1 MNQESVCCGWLE
13 DSKND
18 GMLLSPTEALILM
31 ARVHM
36 AAFVLILLAMSVPLQ
51 HSFGSTRTLDFSL
64 FPDGSTHVTYSLES
78 DPFLPDTEVSLY
90 GDSFENLLVEDEN
103 GFLLTTQSENNIL
116 QVETLGSSNI
126 LINYDTYSLI
136 SKDGKIWSFEV
147 DSPVEFNVIMPE
159 NSVIV
164 GMSTFPIDMGVESD
178 RTKILLP
185 SGMAEITYFLAVAES
200 SQVLPPVEETTV
212 PRDGDDT
219 MIYAAVGGAIAA
231 IAVGGAIA
239 MKMRGKSKPVT
250 TSAPQSTTTS
260 VKDEAVFDIEKA
272 IDKPDLREDDKEI
285 IKFIHENG
293 GSALESDL
301 RKKFLLPRTTM
312 WRAVK
317 RLERHGLIEITK
329 KDQQNL
335 IKLTNVEADNNE

>member
-1 MNQESVCCGWLE
+1 MNQESVYCGWLE

-18 GMLLSPTEALILM
+18 GMLLSPTDALILM
-31 ARVHM
+31 ARVHV

-51 HSFGSTRTLDFSL
+51 HSFGSTRTLDFFL
-64 FPDGSTHVTYSLES
+64 FPDGSTHVTYSLDS
-78 DPFLPDTEVSLY
+78 DPLLPDAEVSLY
-90 GDSFENLLVEDEN
+90 GDSLENLVAEDEN
-103 GFLLTTQSENNIL
+103 GFLLSTQSEKNIL
-116 QVETLGSSNI
+116 QVETLGSSSI

-136 SKDGKIWSFEV
+136 SKDGKIWSFEI
-147 DSPVEFNVIMPE
+147 DSPVEFNVVMPE

-164 GMSTFPIDMGVESD
+164 GMSTFPIDMNVDSD

-185 SGMAEITYFLAVAES
+185 SGPAEITYFLAVAES
-200 SQVLPPVEETTV
+200 SQVLPPEETPVTADNDNSMMYV
-212 PRDGDDT
+212 AGG
-219 MIYAAVGGAIAA
+219 AAVAIAA
-231 IAVGGAIA
+231 IAAIA
-239 MKMRGKSKPVT
+239 IKMKNKPKQIA
-250 TSAPQSTTTS
+250 SAPQTT
-260 VKDEAVFDIEKA
+260 VVAERNEPFNIEKVLEM
-272 IDKPDLREDDKEI
+272 PDLREDDKDI

-317 RLERHGLIEITK
+317 RLERHELIEITK

-335 IKLTNVEADNNE
+335 IKLTNVETDKNE

>member
-1 MNQESVCCGWLE
+1 MTQESVCCGWLE

-18 GMLLSPTEALILM
+18 GMLLSPTDALILM
-31 ARVHM
+31 AHVPIV
-36 AAFVLILLAMSVPLQ
+36 AFVLILLAMSVPLQ
-51 HSFGSTRTLDFSL
+51 HSFGSNRTLDFSL

-78 DPFLPDTEVSLY
+78 DPFLPDTEVSLF
-90 GDSFENLLVEDEN
+90 GDSIENLVVEDEN
-103 GFLLTTQSENNIL
+103 GFLLSAQSENNLL

-147 DSPVEFNVIMPE
+147 DSPVEINVKMPE

-164 GMSTFPIDMGVESD
+164 GMSTFPIDMNVDSD
-178 RTKILLP
+178 RTIILLP
-185 SGMAEITYFLAVAES
+185 SGPAEITYFLSVAES
-200 SQVLPPVEETTV
+200 SQILPSEETNQ
-212 PRDGDDT
+212 RDDNSILYIAGG
-219 MIYAAVGGAIAA
+219 AAAAAAIAA
-231 IAVGGAIA
+231 IAI
-239 MKMRGKSKPVT
+239 KMRARPRQTVSSTQTVTMEKPE
-250 TSAPQSTTTS
+250 P
-260 VKDEAVFDIEKA
+260 FNIEKVLEM
-272 IDKPDLREDDKEI
+272 PDLREDDKDI

-293 GSALESDL
+293 GSVLESDL

-317 RLERHGLIEITK
+317 RLERHSLIEITK

-335 IKLTNVEADNNE
+335 IKLTNVEVKSDE

>member
-1 MNQESVCCGWLE
+1 MNQESVYCGWLE

-18 GMLLSPTEALILM
+18 GMLLSPTDALILM
-31 ARVHM
+31 ARVHV

-51 HSFGSTRTLDFSL
+51 HSFGSTRTLDFFL
-64 FPDGSTHVTYSLES
+64 FPDGSTHVTYSLDS
-78 DPFLPDTEVSLY
+78 DPLLPDTEVSLY
-90 GDSFENLLVEDEN
+90 GDSLENLVAEDEN
-103 GFLLTTQSENNIL
+103 GFLLSTQSEKNIL
-116 QVETLGSSNI
+116 QVETLGSSSI

-136 SKDGKIWSFEV
+136 SKDGKIWSFEI
-147 DSPVEFNVIMPE
+147 DSPVEFNVVMPE

-164 GMSTFPIDMGVESD
+164 GMSTFPIDMNVDSE

-185 SGMAEITYFLAVAES
+185 SGVAEITYFLAVAES
-200 SQVLPPVEETTV
+200 SQVLPTEET
-212 PRDGDDT
+212 PASEGDNS
-219 MIYAAVGGAIAA
+219 MMYVAGGAAVAIAA
-231 IAVGGAIA
+231 IAAIA
-239 MKMRGKSKPVT
+239 LKMKNKPKQIVSSSQT
-250 TSAPQSTTTS
+250 TVLEKNEP
-260 VKDEAVFDIEKA
+260 FNIEKVLEM
-272 IDKPDLREDDKEI
+272 PDLREDDKEI

-317 RLERHGLIEITK
+317 RLERYELIEITK

-335 IKLTNVEADNNE
+335 IKLTNMEDDKNE

>member
-1 MNQESVCCGWLE
+1 MNQESVYCGWLE

-18 GMLLSPTEALILM
+18 GMLLSPTDALILM
-31 ARVHM
+31 ARVHV

-51 HSFGSTRTLDFSL
+51 HSFGSTRTLDFFL
-64 FPDGSTHVTYSLES
+64 FPDGSTHVTYSLDS
-78 DPFLPDTEVSLY
+78 DPLLPDTEVSLY
-90 GDSFENLLVEDEN
+90 GDSLENLVAEDEN
-103 GFLLTTQSENNIL
+103 GFLLSTQSEKNIL

-136 SKDGKIWSFEV
+136 SKDGKIWSFEI
-147 DSPVEFNVIMPE
+147 DSPVEFNVVMPE

-164 GMSTFPIDMGVESD
+164 GMSTFPIDMNVDSD

-185 SGMAEITYFLAVAES
+185 SGPAEITYFLAVAES
-200 SQVLPPVEETTV
+200 SQVLPPEETPQTEDNDNSMMYV
-212 PRDGDDT
+212 AGGV
-219 MIYAAVGGAIAA
+219 AVAIAA
-231 IAVGGAIA
+231 IAAIA
-239 MKMRGKSKPVT
+239 IKMKNKPKQIV
-250 TSAPQSTTTS
+250 SAPQTT
-260 VKDEAVFDIEKA
+260 VVAEKNEPFNIEKVLEM
-272 IDKPDLREDDKEI
+272 PDLREDDKDI

-317 RLERHGLIEITK
+317 RLERHELIEITK

-335 IKLTNVEADNNE
+335 IKLTNVETDKNE

>member
-18 GMLLSPTEALILM
+18 GILLTPAEALSLM
-31 ARVHM
+31 ARVPL
-36 AAFVLILLAMSVPLQ
+36 AVFVLILLAMSVPLQ
-51 HSFGSTRTLDFSL
+51 HSFGSNRTLDLFL

-78 DPFLPDTEVSLY
+78 DPFLPDAEVSLY
-90 GDSFENLLVEDEN
+90 GALFENLVVEDEN
-103 GFLLTTQSENNIL
+103 GFPLSTQSENNIL
-116 QVETLGSSNI
+116 EVETLGSSNI

-136 SKDGKIWSFEV
+136 SKDGKIWSFEI
-147 DSPVEFNVIMPE
+147 DSPVEFNVIMPQ

-164 GMSTFPIDMGVESD
+164 GMSTFPIDMDVAFD

-200 SQVLPPVEETTV
+200 SQVLPSEETSVTE
-212 PRDGDDT
+212 GDNS
-219 MIYAAVGGAIAA
+219 MMYVAGGVAA
-231 IAVGGAIA
+231 ITIIAIIA
-239 MKMRGKSKPVT
+239 IKMKNKPKQIVT
-250 TSAPQSTTTS
+250 SSQTAILEKNEP
-260 VKDEAVFDIEKA
+260 FNIEKVLEMS
-272 IDKPDLREDDKEI
+272 DLREDDKEI

-317 RLERHGLIEITK
+317 RLERRELIEITK
-329 KDQQNL
+329 KDLQNL
-335 IKLTNVEADNNE
+335 IKLTNVETEKNE

>member
-1 MNQESVCCGWLE
+1 MNQESVYCGWLE

-18 GMLLSPTEALILM
+18 GMLLSPTDALILM
-31 ARVHM
+31 ARVHV

-51 HSFGSTRTLDFSL
+51 HSFGSTRTLDFFL
-64 FPDGSTHVTYSLES
+64 FPDGSTHVTYSLDS
-78 DPFLPDTEVSLY
+78 DPLLPDTEVALN
-90 GDSFENLLVEDEN
+90 GDSLENLVAEDEN
-103 GFLLTTQSENNIL
+103 GFLLSTQSEKNIL

-136 SKDGKIWSFEV
+136 SKDGKIWSFEI
-147 DSPVEFNVIMPE
+147 DSPVEFNVVMPE

-164 GMSTFPIDMGVESD
+164 GMSTFPIDMNVDSD
-178 RTKILLP
+178 RTKFLLP
-185 SGMAEITYFLAVAES
+185 SGPAEITYFLAVAES
-200 SQVLPPVEETTV
+200 SQVLPPEETPVTADNDNSMV
-212 PRDGDDT
+212 YVAGG
-219 MIYAAVGGAIAA
+219 AAVAIAA
-231 IAVGGAIA
+231 IAAIA
-239 MKMRGKSKPVT
+239 IKMKNKPKQIVSVPQT
-250 TSAPQSTTTS
+250 TVVAERNEP
-260 VKDEAVFDIEKA
+260 FNIEKVLEM
-272 IDKPDLREDDKEI
+272 PDLREDDKDI

-317 RLERHGLIEITK
+317 RLERHELIEITK

-335 IKLTNVEADNNE
+335 IKLTNVENDKNE

>member
-1 MNQESVCCGWLE
+1 MNQESACCGWLE

-31 ARVHM
+31 ARVPL
-36 AAFVLILLAMSVPLQ
+36 AVFVLILLAMSVPLQ
-51 HSFGSTRTLDFSL
+51 HSFGSTRTLDFFL

-90 GDSFENLLVEDEN
+90 GDSVENLVAEDEN
-103 GFLLTTQSENNIL
+103 GFPLTTQSEKNIL

-136 SKDGKIWSFEV
+136 SKDGKIWSFEIN
-147 DSPVEFNVIMPE
+147 SPVEFNVVMPE

-164 GMSTFPIDMGVESD
+164 GMSTFPIDMNVDSD

-200 SQVLPPVEETTV
+200 SQVLPTEEIPVPE
-212 PRDGDDT
+212 GDNS
-219 MIYAAVGGAIAA
+219 MMYVAGGAAVAIAA
-231 IAVGGAIA
+231 IAAIA
-239 MKMRGKSKPVT
+239 LKMKNKPKQIVSTSQT
-250 TSAPQSTTTS
+250 T
-260 VKDEAVFDIEKA
+260 VLEKNEPFN
-272 IDKPDLREDDKEI
+272 IQRVLEMPDLREDDKEI

-317 RLERHGLIEITK
+317 RLERYELIEITK
-329 KDQQNL
+329 KDLQNL
-335 IKLTNVEADNNE
+335 IKLRNVEDNKNE

>member
-18 GMLLSPTEALILM
+18 GMLLSPTDALILM
-31 ARVHM
+31 ARVHV
-36 AAFVLILLAMSVPLQ
+36 AALVLILLAMSVPLQ
-51 HSFGSTRTLDFSL
+51 HSFGSTRTLDFFL
-64 FPDGSTHVTYSLES
+64 FPDGSTHVTYFLES
-78 DPFLPDTEVSLY
+78 DPLLPDTIVPLY

-103 GFLLTTQSENNIL
+103 GFPLTTQSPIENEIL
-116 QVETLGSSNI
+116 DVETLGSSNI

-136 SKDGKIWSFEV
+136 SKDGKIWSFEM
-147 DSPVEFNVIMPE
+147 DSPVEFTVTMPK

-164 GMSTFPIDMGVESD
+164 GMSTIPMDMSVDSE

-185 SGMAEITYFLAVAES
+185 SGPAEISYFLAVAES
-200 SQVLPPVEETTV
+200 SQVLIPEESIQENDNSILYV
-212 PRDGDDT
+212 AGGVVA
-219 MIYAAVGGAIAA
+219 AAVIAA
-231 IAVGGAIA
+231 IAI
-239 MKMRGKSKPVT
+239 KMRSKPKQVISSPHLET
-250 TSAPQSTTTS
+250 L
-260 VKDEAVFDIEKA
+260 EKTET
-272 IDKPDLREDDKEI
+272 ISLEKVLEMPDLREDDKDI
-285 IKFIHENG
+285 VKFIHENG
-293 GSALESDL
+293 GNVMESDL

-335 IKLTNVEADNNE
+335 IKLTNVEVKSDE

>member
-18 GMLLSPTEALILM
+18 GMLLSPTDALILM
-31 ARVHM
+31 ARVHV
-36 AAFVLILLAMSVPLQ
+36 AALVLILLAMSVPLQ

-90 GDSFENLLVEDEN
+90 GDSFENLVVQDEN
-103 GFLLTTQSENNIL
+103 EFLLTTQSENNIL

-147 DSPVEFNVIMPE
+147 DSPVEFNVIMPQ

-200 SQVLPPVEETTV
+200 SQALPPVEETPETQ
-212 PRDGDDT
+212 GDDT
-219 MIYAAVGGAIAA
+219 MIYAVGAAIAA
-231 IAVGGAIA
+231 IVIGGAIA
-239 MKMRGKSKPVT
+239 MKIRGKSKTVITP
-250 TSAPQSTTTS
+250 APQTATTI
-260 VKDEAVFDIEKA
+260 VKEESFDIEKA
-272 IDKPDLREDDKEI
+272 IEKPDLREDDKEI

-335 IKLTNVEADNNE
+335 IKLTNAEAKNNE

>member
-1 MNQESVCCGWLE
+1 MNQESVYCGWLE

-18 GMLLSPTEALILM
+18 GMLLSPTDALILM
-31 ARVHM
+31 ARVHV

-51 HSFGSTRTLDFSL
+51 HSFGSTRTLDFFL
-64 FPDGSTHVTYSLES
+64 FPDGSTHVTYSLDS
-78 DPFLPDTEVSLY
+78 DPLLPDTEVSLY
-90 GDSFENLLVEDEN
+90 GDSLENLVAEDEN
-103 GFLLTTQSENNIL
+103 GFLLSTQSEKNIL
-116 QVETLGSSNI
+116 QVETLGSSSI

-136 SKDGKIWSFEV
+136 SKDGKIWSFEI
-147 DSPVEFNVIMPE
+147 DSPVEFNVVMPE

-164 GMSTFPIDMGVESD
+164 GMSTFPIDMNVDSD

-185 SGMAEITYFLAVAES
+185 SGPAEITYFLAVAES
-200 SQVLPPVEETTV
+200 SQVLPPEETPQTENNDNSMMYV
-212 PRDGDDT
+212 AGG
-219 MIYAAVGGAIAA
+219 AAVAIAA
-231 IAVGGAIA
+231 IAAIA
-239 MKMRGKSKPVT
+239 IKMKNKPKQIV
-250 TSAPQSTTTS
+250 SAPQTT
-260 VKDEAVFDIEKA
+260 VVAERNEPFNIEKVLEM
-272 IDKPDLREDDKEI
+272 PDLREDDKDI

-317 RLERHGLIEITK
+317 RLERHELIEITK

-335 IKLTNVEADNNE
+335 IKLRNVETDKNE

>member
-1 MNQESVCCGWLE
+1 MNQESVYCGWLE

-18 GMLLSPTEALILM
+18 GMLLSPTDALILM
-31 ARVHM
+31 ARVHV

-51 HSFGSTRTLDFSL
+51 HSFGSTRTLDFFL
-64 FPDGSTHVTYSLES
+64 FPDGSTHVTYSLDS
-78 DPFLPDTEVSLY
+78 DPLLPDTEVSLY
-90 GDSFENLLVEDEN
+90 GDSLENLVAEDEN
-103 GFLLTTQSENNIL
+103 GFLLSTQSEKNIL

-136 SKDGKIWSFEV
+136 SKDGKIWSFEI
-147 DSPVEFNVIMPE
+147 DSPVEFNVVMPE

-164 GMSTFPIDMGVESD
+164 GMSTFPIDMNVDSD

-185 SGMAEITYFLAVAES
+185 SGPAEITYFLAVAES
-200 SQVLPPVEETTV
+200 SQVLPPEETPVTADNDNSMMYLAGGV
-212 PRDGDDT
+212 
-219 MIYAAVGGAIAA
+219 AVAIAA
-231 IAVGGAIA
+231 IAAIA
-239 MKMRGKSKPVT
+239 IKMKNKPKQIVSVPQT
-250 TSAPQSTTTS
+250 TVVAERNEP
-260 VKDEAVFDIEKA
+260 FNIEKVLEM
-272 IDKPDLREDDKEI
+272 PDLREDDKDI

-317 RLERHGLIEITK
+317 RLERHELIEITK

-335 IKLTNVEADNNE
+335 IKLTNVETDKNE

>member
-18 GMLLSPTEALILM
+18 GMLLSPTDALILM
-31 ARVHM
+31 ARVPIV
-36 AAFVLILLAMSVPLQ
+36 AFVLILLAMSVPLQ
-51 HSFGSTRTLDFSL
+51 HSFGSNRTLDFSL

-78 DPFLPDTEVSLY
+78 DPFLPDTEVSLF
-90 GDSFENLLVEDEN
+90 GDSIENLVVEDEN
-103 GFLLTTQSENNIL
+103 GFLLSAQSENNLL

-126 LINYDTYSLI
+126 LINYDTYSLV

-147 DSPVEFNVIMPE
+147 DSPVEINVKMPE

-164 GMSTFPIDMGVESD
+164 GMSTFPIDMNVDSD
-178 RTKILLP
+178 RTTILLP
-185 SGMAEITYFLAVAES
+185 SGPAEITYFLSVAES
-200 SQVLPPVEETTV
+200 SQILPSEETTQ
-212 PRDGDDT
+212 GDDNS
-219 MIYAAVGGAIAA
+219 ILYVAGGAAAAAVIAA
-231 IAVGGAIA
+231 IAI
-239 MKMRGKSKPVT
+239 KMRTRPRQT
-250 TSAPQSTTTS
+250 TSSTQTIS
-260 VKDEAVFDIEKA
+260 MEEPEPFNIEKVLEM
-272 IDKPDLREDDKEI
+272 PDLREDDKDI

-317 RLERHGLIEITK
+317 RLERHSLIEITK

-335 IKLTNVEADNNE
+335 IKLTNVEVKSDE

>member
-18 GMLLSPTEALILM
+18 GILLTPTEALILM
-31 ARVHM
+31 ARVHL

-51 HSFGSTRTLDFSL
+51 HSFGSNRTLDFSL
-64 FPDGSTHVTYSLES
+64 FPDGSTHVTYFLES
-78 DPFLPDTEVSLY
+78 DPFLLDTLVSAY
-90 GDSFENLLVEDEN
+90 GDSFENLVVEDEN
-103 GFLLTTQSENNIL
+103 GFPLITNSENNIL

-136 SKDGKIWSFEV
+136 SKDGKIWSFEI
-147 DSPVEFNVIMPE
+147 DSPVEFNVIMPQ

-164 GMSTFPIDMGVESD
+164 GMSTFPIDMNVDSD

-185 SGMAEITYFLAVAES
+185 SGIAEITYFLAVAES
-200 SQVLPPVEETTV
+200 SQILPSEETISKS
-212 PRDGDDT
+212 DDNSMMYVT
-219 MIYAAVGGAIAA
+219 GGVVVIVAITAIAF
-231 IAVGGAIA
+231 
-239 MKMRGKSKPVT
+239 KMRNKSKQIVSSPQTTVT
-250 TSAPQSTTTS
+250 
-260 VKDEAVFDIEKA
+260 VEKIEPFNMQKVLEM
-272 IDKPDLREDDKEI
+272 PDLREDDKEI
-285 IKFIHENG
+285 IKFINENG

-317 RLERHGLIEITK
+317 RLERYELIEITK

-335 IKLTNVEADNNE
+335 IKLKNVEIDKNE

>member
-1 MNQESVCCGWLE
+1 MNQESVYCGWLE

-18 GMLLSPTEALILM
+18 GMLLSPTDALILM
-31 ARVHM
+31 ARVHV

-51 HSFGSTRTLDFSL
+51 HSFGSTRTLDFFL
-64 FPDGSTHVTYSLES
+64 FPDGSTHVTYSLDS
-78 DPFLPDTEVSLY
+78 DPLLPDTEVSLY
-90 GDSFENLLVEDEN
+90 GDSLENLVAEDEN
-103 GFLLTTQSENNIL
+103 GFLLSTQSEKNIL
-116 QVETLGSSNI
+116 QVETLGSSSI

-136 SKDGKIWSFEV
+136 SKDGKIWSFEI
-147 DSPVEFNVIMPE
+147 DSPVEFNVVMPE

-164 GMSTFPIDMGVESD
+164 GMSTFPIDMNVDSD

-185 SGMAEITYFLAVAES
+185 SGPAEITYFLAVAES
-200 SQVLPPVEETTV
+200 SQVLPPEETPVTADNDNSMMYV
-212 PRDGDDT
+212 AGG
-219 MIYAAVGGAIAA
+219 AAVAIAA
-231 IAVGGAIA
+231 IAAIA
-239 MKMRGKSKPVT
+239 IKMKNKPKQIISASKT
-250 TSAPQSTTTS
+250 TVVEERNEP
-260 VKDEAVFDIEKA
+260 FNIEKVLEM
-272 IDKPDLREDDKEI
+272 PDLREDDKDI

-317 RLERHGLIEITK
+317 RLERHELIEITK

-335 IKLTNVEADNNE
+335 IKLTNVENDKNE

>member
-1 MNQESVCCGWLE
+1 MNQESVYCGWLE

-18 GMLLSPTEALILM
+18 GMLLSPTDALILM
-31 ARVHM
+31 ARVHV

-51 HSFGSTRTLDFSL
+51 HSFGSARTLDFFL

-78 DPFLPDTEVSLY
+78 DPFLPDTEVALY
-90 GDSFENLLVEDEN
+90 GDSLENLVAEDEN
-103 GFLLTTQSENNIL
+103 GFLLSTQSEKNIL

-136 SKDGKIWSFEV
+136 SKDGKIWSFEI
-147 DSPVEFNVIMPE
+147 DSPVEFNVVMPE

-164 GMSTFPIDMGVESD
+164 GMSTFPIDMNVDSD

-185 SGMAEITYFLAVAES
+185 SGPAEITYFLAVAES
-200 SQVLPPVEETTV
+200 SQVLPPEETPVTT
-212 PRDGDDT
+212 GDDNS
-219 MIYAAVGGAIAA
+219 MMYAAGGAAVVIAA
-231 IAVGGAIA
+231 IVAIA
-239 MKMRGKSKPVT
+239 IKMKNKPKQIVSAQQT
-250 TSAPQSTTTS
+250 TVIAEKNEP
-260 VKDEAVFDIEKA
+260 FNIEKVLEM
-272 IDKPDLREDDKEI
+272 PDLREDDKEI

-317 RLERHGLIEITK
+317 RLERHELIEITK

-335 IKLTNVEADNNE
+335 IKLRKRGD

>member
-1 MNQESVCCGWLE
+1 MNQESVYCGWLE

-18 GMLLSPTEALILM
+18 GMLLSPTDALILM
-31 ARVHM
+31 ARVHV

-51 HSFGSTRTLDFSL
+51 HSFGSTRTLDFFL
-64 FPDGSTHVTYSLES
+64 FPDGSTHVTYSLDS
-78 DPFLPDTEVSLY
+78 DPLLPDTEVSLY
-90 GDSFENLLVEDEN
+90 GDSLENLVAEDEN
-103 GFLLTTQSENNIL
+103 GFLLSTQSEKNIL
-116 QVETLGSSNI
+116 QVETLGSSSI

-136 SKDGKIWSFEV
+136 SKDGKIWSFEI
-147 DSPVEFNVIMPE
+147 DSPVEFNVVMPE

-164 GMSTFPIDMGVESD
+164 GMSTFPIDMNVDSD

-185 SGMAEITYFLAVAES
+185 SGPAEITYFLAVAES
-200 SQVLPPVEETTV
+200 SQVLPPEETPVTADNDNSMMYV
-212 PRDGDDT
+212 AGGV
-219 MIYAAVGGAIAA
+219 AVAIAA
-231 IAVGGAIA
+231 IAAIA
-239 MKMRGKSKPVT
+239 IKMKNKPKQIV
-250 TSAPQSTTTS
+250 SAPQTT
-260 VKDEAVFDIEKA
+260 VVAERNEPFNIEKVLEM
-272 IDKPDLREDDKEI
+272 PDLREDDKDI

-317 RLERHGLIEITK
+317 RLERHELIEITK

-335 IKLTNVEADNNE
+335 IKLTNVETDKNE

>member
-1 MNQESVCCGWLE
+1 VSCGWLE

-18 GMLLSPTEALILM
+18 GMLLSPTDALILM
-31 ARVHM
+31 ARVHV
-36 AAFVLILLAMSVPLQ
+36 AALVLILLAMTVPLQ
-51 HSFGSTRTLDFSL
+51 HSFGSARTLDFSL

-78 DPFLPDTEVSLY
+78 DPFLPDTQVSLY
-90 GDSFENLLVEDEN
+90 GDSIENLVVEDEN
-103 GFLLTTQSENNIL
+103 GFPLTTQSENNTL

-136 SKDGKIWSFEV
+136 SKDGKIWSFEI
-147 DSPVEFNVIMPE
+147 DSPIEFNVVMPQ

-164 GMSTFPIDMGVESD
+164 GMSTFPIDMGVDSD

-185 SGMAEITYFLAVAES
+185 SGMGEITYFLAVAES
-200 SQVLPPVEETTV
+200 SQILPSEETPVTA
-212 PRDGDDT
+212 GDNS
-219 MIYAAVGGAIAA
+219 ILYAVGGVVAIVAIAA
-231 IAVGGAIA
+231 VVI
-239 MKMRGKSKPVT
+239 KMRNKPKQIVP
-250 TSAPQSTTTS
+250 SSETS
-260 VKDEAVFDIEKA
+260 VTVEKDESFNIEKA
-272 IDKPDLREDDKEI
+272 MDKPDLREDDKEI

-293 GSALESDL
+293 DNVLESDL

-335 IKLTNVEADNNE
+335 IKLVNAEVDNNE

>member
-1 MNQESVCCGWLE
+1 MNQESVYCGWLE

-18 GMLLSPTEALILM
+18 GMLLSPTDALILM
-31 ARVHM
+31 ARVHV

-51 HSFGSTRTLDFSL
+51 HSFGSTRTLDFFL
-64 FPDGSTHVTYSLES
+64 FPDGSTHVTYSLDS
-78 DPFLPDTEVSLY
+78 DPLLPDTEVSLY
-90 GDSFENLLVEDEN
+90 GDSLENLVAEDEN
-103 GFLLTTQSENNIL
+103 GFLLSTQSEKNIL

-136 SKDGKIWSFEV
+136 SKDGKIWSFEI
-147 DSPVEFNVIMPE
+147 DSPVEFNVVMPE

-164 GMSTFPIDMGVESD
+164 GMSTFPIDMNVDSD

-185 SGMAEITYFLAVAES
+185 SGPAEITYFLAVAES
-200 SQVLPPVEETTV
+200 SQVLPPEETPVTADNDNSIMYV
-212 PRDGDDT
+212 AGG
-219 MIYAAVGGAIAA
+219 AAVAIAA
-231 IAVGGAIA
+231 IAAIA
-239 MKMRGKSKPVT
+239 IKMKNKPQQSI
-250 TSAPQSTTTS
+250 SAPQTT
-260 VKDEAVFDIEKA
+260 VVEERNEPFNIEKVLEM
-272 IDKPDLREDDKEI
+272 PDLREDDKDI

-317 RLERHGLIEITK
+317 RLERHELIEITK

-335 IKLTNVEADNNE
+335 IKLTNVETDKNE

>member
-1 MNQESVCCGWLE
+1 MNQESVYCGWLE

-18 GMLLSPTEALILM
+18 GMLLSPTDALILM
-31 ARVHM
+31 ARVHV

-51 HSFGSTRTLDFSL
+51 HSFGSARTLDFFL
-64 FPDGSTHVTYSLES
+64 FPDGSTHVTYSLDS
-78 DPFLPDTEVSLY
+78 DPLLPDTEVSLY
-90 GDSFENLLVEDEN
+90 GDSLENLVAEDEN
-103 GFLLTTQSENNIL
+103 GFLLSTQSEKNIL

-136 SKDGKIWSFEV
+136 SKDGKIWSFEI
-147 DSPVEFNVIMPE
+147 DSPVEFNVVMPE

-164 GMSTFPIDMGVESD
+164 GMSTFPIDMNVDSD

-185 SGMAEITYFLAVAES
+185 SGPAEITYFLAVAES
-200 SQVLPPVEETTV
+200 SQVLPPEETPQTEDNDNSMMYV
-212 PRDGDDT
+212 AGG
-219 MIYAAVGGAIAA
+219 AAVAIAA
-231 IAVGGAIA
+231 IAAIA
-239 MKMRGKSKPVT
+239 IKMKNKPKQIVSASQT
-250 TSAPQSTTTS
+250 TVVAESNEP
-260 VKDEAVFDIEKA
+260 FNIEKVLEM
-272 IDKPDLREDDKEI
+272 PDLREDDKDI

-317 RLERHGLIEITK
+317 RLERHELIEITK

-335 IKLTNVEADNNE
+335 IKLTNVETDKNE

>member
-90 GDSFENLLVEDEN
+90 GDSFENLVVQDEN

-147 DSPVEFNVIMPE
+147 DSPVEFNVIMPQ

-200 SQVLPPVEETTV
+200 SQVLPPVEETPVTQ
-212 PRDGDDT
+212 DDDNT
-219 MIYAAVGGAIAA
+219 MVYAVGGAIAA
-231 IAVGGAIA
+231 VIVGGAIA
-239 MKMRGKSKPVT
+239 MKMRGKAKPTIT
-250 TSAPQSTTTS
+250 TSSQSTMTAAKEES
-260 VKDEAVFDIEKA
+260 FDIGKA
-272 IDKPDLREDDKEI
+272 MEKPDLREDDKEI

-335 IKLTNVEADNNE
+335 IKLTNTETDNNE

>member
-1 MNQESVCCGWLE
+1 MNQESVYCGWLE

-18 GMLLSPTEALILM
+18 GMLLSPTDALILM
-31 ARVHM
+31 ARVHV

-51 HSFGSTRTLDFSL
+51 HSFGSTRTLDFFL
-64 FPDGSTHVTYSLES
+64 FPDGSTHVTYSLDS
-78 DPFLPDTEVSLY
+78 DPLLPDTEVSLY
-90 GDSFENLLVEDEN
+90 GDSLENLVAEDEN
-103 GFLLTTQSENNIL
+103 GFLLSTQSEKNIL

-136 SKDGKIWSFEV
+136 SKDGKIWSFEI
-147 DSPVEFNVIMPE
+147 DSPVEFNVVMPE

-164 GMSTFPIDMGVESD
+164 GMSTFPIDMNVDSD

-185 SGMAEITYFLAVAES
+185 SGPAEITYFLAVAES
-200 SQVLPPVEETTV
+200 SQVLPPEETPVTADNDNSMMYV
-212 PRDGDDT
+212 AGGV
-219 MIYAAVGGAIAA
+219 AVAIAA
-231 IAVGGAIA
+231 IATIAIK
-239 MKMRGKSKPVT
+239 MKNKPKQII
-250 TSAPQSTTTS
+250 SAPQTT
-260 VKDEAVFDIEKA
+260 VVAERNKPFNIEKVLEM
-272 IDKPDLREDDKEI
+272 PDLREDDKDI

-317 RLERHGLIEITK
+317 RLERHELIEITK

-335 IKLTNVEADNNE
+335 IKLTNVETDKNE

>member
-1 MNQESVCCGWLE
+1 MNQESVYCGWLE

-18 GMLLSPTEALILM
+18 GMLLSPTDALILM
-31 ARVHM
+31 ARVHV

-51 HSFGSTRTLDFSL
+51 HSFGSARTLDFFL

-78 DPFLPDTEVSLY
+78 DPFLPDTEVALY
-90 GDSFENLLVEDEN
+90 GDSLENLVAEDEN
-103 GFLLTTQSENNIL
+103 GFLLSTQSEKNIL

-136 SKDGKIWSFEV
+136 SKDGKIWSFEI
-147 DSPVEFNVIMPE
+147 DSPVEFNVVMPE

-164 GMSTFPIDMGVESD
+164 GMSTFPIDMNVDSD

-185 SGMAEITYFLAVAES
+185 SGPAEITYFLAVAES
-200 SQVLPPVEETTV
+200 SQVLPPEETPVTT
-212 PRDGDDT
+212 GDDNS
-219 MIYAAVGGAIAA
+219 MIYAAGGAAVVIAAIAA
-231 IAVGGAIA
+231 IAIKMKNKPKQIVSAQQTTVIA
-239 MKMRGKSKPVT
+239 EENEP
-250 TSAPQSTTTS
+250 
-260 VKDEAVFDIEKA
+260 FNIEKVLEM
-272 IDKPDLREDDKEI
+272 PDLREDDKEI

-317 RLERHGLIEITK
+317 RLERHELIEITK

-335 IKLTNVEADNNE
+335 IKLRNVETDKNE

>member
-1 MNQESVCCGWLE
+1 MTQESVCCGWLE

-18 GMLLSPTEALILM
+18 GMLLSPTDALILM
-31 ARVHM
+31 ARVPIV
-36 AAFVLILLAMSVPLQ
+36 AFVLILLAMSVPLQ
-51 HSFGSTRTLDFSL
+51 HSFGSNRTLDFSL

-78 DPFLPDTEVSLY
+78 DPFLPDTEVPLFGNSI
-90 GDSFENLLVEDEN
+90 ENLVVEDEN
-103 GFLLTTQSENNIL
+103 GFLLSAQSENNLL

-126 LINYDTYSLI
+126 LINYDTYSLV

-147 DSPVEFNVIMPE
+147 DSPVEINVKMPE

-164 GMSTFPIDMGVESD
+164 GMSTFPIDMNVDSD
-178 RTKILLP
+178 RTTILLP
-185 SGMAEITYFLAVAES
+185 SGPAEITYFLTVAES
-200 SQVLPPVEETTV
+200 SQILPSEEVTQ
-212 PRDGDDT
+212 GDDNS
-219 MIYAAVGGAIAA
+219 ILYVAGGAAAAAVIAA
-231 IAVGGAIA
+231 IAI
-239 MKMRGKSKPVT
+239 KMRARPKTVS
-250 TSAPQSTTTS
+250 STQTAS
-260 VKDEAVFDIEKA
+260 MEEPEQFNIEKVLEM
-272 IDKPDLREDDKEI
+272 PDLREDDKDI

-317 RLERHGLIEITK
+317 RLERHSLIEITK

-335 IKLTNVEADNNE
+335 IKLTNVEVKSDE

>member
-1 MNQESVCCGWLE
+1 MNQESVYCGWLE

-18 GMLLSPTEALILM
+18 GMLLSPTDALILM
-31 ARVHM
+31 ARVHV

-51 HSFGSTRTLDFSL
+51 HSFGSTRTLDFFL
-64 FPDGSTHVTYSLES
+64 FPDGSTHVTYSLDS
-78 DPFLPDTEVSLY
+78 DPLLPDTEVSLY
-90 GDSFENLLVEDEN
+90 GDSLENLVAEDEN
-103 GFLLTTQSENNIL
+103 GFLLSTQSEKNIL

-136 SKDGKIWSFEV
+136 SKDGKIWSFEI
-147 DSPVEFNVIMPE
+147 DSPVEFNVVMPE

-164 GMSTFPIDMGVESD
+164 GMSTFPIDMNVDSD

-185 SGMAEITYFLAVAES
+185 SGPAEITYFLAVAES
-200 SQVLPPVEETTV
+200 SQVLPPEETPQTEDNDNSMMYV
-212 PRDGDDT
+212 AGG
-219 MIYAAVGGAIAA
+219 AAVAIAA
-231 IAVGGAIA
+231 IAAIA
-239 MKMRGKSKPVT
+239 IKMKNKPKQIV
-250 TSAPQSTTTS
+250 SAPQTT
-260 VKDEAVFDIEKA
+260 VVAERNEPFNIEKVLEM
-272 IDKPDLREDDKEI
+272 PDLREDDKDI

-317 RLERHGLIEITK
+317 RLERHSLIEITK

-335 IKLTNVEADNNE
+335 IKLANMEAENNE

>member
-1 MNQESVCCGWLE
+1 MNQESVYCGWLE

-18 GMLLSPTEALILM
+18 GMLLSPTDALILM
-31 ARVHM
+31 ARVHV

-51 HSFGSTRTLDFSL
+51 HSFGSTRTLDFFL
-64 FPDGSTHVTYSLES
+64 FPDGSTHVTYSLDS
-78 DPFLPDTEVSLY
+78 DPLLPDTEVSLY
-90 GDSFENLLVEDEN
+90 GDSLENLVAEDEN
-103 GFLLTTQSENNIL
+103 GFLLSTQSEKNIL

-136 SKDGKIWSFEV
+136 SKDGKIWSFEI
-147 DSPVEFNVIMPE
+147 DSPVEFNVVMPE

-164 GMSTFPIDMGVESD
+164 GMSTFPIDMNVDSD

-185 SGMAEITYFLAVAES
+185 SGPAEITYFLAVAES
-200 SQVLPPVEETTV
+200 SQVLPPEETPVTADNDNSMMYV
-212 PRDGDDT
+212 AGGV
-219 MIYAAVGGAIAA
+219 AVAIAA
-231 IAVGGAIA
+231 IAAIA
-239 MKMRGKSKPVT
+239 IKMKNKPKQIV
-250 TSAPQSTTTS
+250 SAPQTTVVT
-260 VKDEAVFDIEKA
+260 ERNEPFNIEKVLEM
-272 IDKPDLREDDKEI
+272 PDLREDDKDI

-317 RLERHGLIEITK
+317 RLERHELIEITK

-335 IKLTNVEADNNE
+335 IKLTNVETDKNE

>member
-1 MNQESVCCGWLE
+1 MNQESACCGWLE

-31 ARVHM
+31 ARVPL
-36 AAFVLILLAMSVPLQ
+36 AVFVLILLAMSVPLQ
-51 HSFGSTRTLDFSL
+51 HSFGSTRTLDFFL

-90 GDSFENLLVEDEN
+90 GDSLENLVAEDEN
-103 GFLLTTQSENNIL
+103 GFLLTTQSEKNIL

-136 SKDGKIWSFEV
+136 SKDGKIWSFEI
-147 DSPVEFNVIMPE
+147 DSPVEFNVVMPQ

-164 GMSTFPIDMGVESD
+164 GMSTFPIDMNVDSE

-185 SGMAEITYFLAVAES
+185 SGVAEITYFLAVAES
-200 SQVLPPVEETTV
+200 SQVLPTAETPVKGV
-212 PRDGDDT
+212 DDNS
-219 MIYAAVGGAIAA
+219 MMYVAGGAAVAIAAIAA
-231 IAVGGAIA
+231 IAVK
-239 MKMRGKSKPVT
+239 MKNKPKQIVSSSQT
-250 TSAPQSTTTS
+250 TVLEKNEP
-260 VKDEAVFDIEKA
+260 FNIEK
-272 IDKPDLREDDKEI
+272 ILEMPDLREDDKEI

-317 RLERHGLIEITK
+317 RLERYELIEITK

-335 IKLTNVEADNNE
+335 IKLTNVEDDKNE

>member
-1 MNQESVCCGWLE
+1 MNQESVYCGWLE

-18 GMLLSPTEALILM
+18 GMLLSPTDALILM
-31 ARVHM
+31 ARVHV

-51 HSFGSTRTLDFSL
+51 HSFGSTRTLDFFL
-64 FPDGSTHVTYSLES
+64 FPDGSTHVTYSLDS
-78 DPFLPDTEVSLY
+78 DPLLPDTEVALY
-90 GDSFENLLVEDEN
+90 GDSLENLVAEDEN
-103 GFLLTTQSENNIL
+103 GFLLSTQSEKNIL
-116 QVETLGSSNI
+116 QVETLGSSSI

-136 SKDGKIWSFEV
+136 SKDGKIWSFEI
-147 DSPVEFNVIMPE
+147 DSPVEFNVVMPE

-164 GMSTFPIDMGVESD
+164 GMSTFPIDMNVDSD

-185 SGMAEITYFLAVAES
+185 SGPAEITYFLAVAES
-200 SQVLPPVEETTV
+200 SQVLPPEETPQTEDNDNSMMYV
-212 PRDGDDT
+212 AGG
-219 MIYAAVGGAIAA
+219 AAVAIAA
-231 IAVGGAIA
+231 IAAIA
-239 MKMRGKSKPVT
+239 IKMKNKPKQIV
-250 TSAPQSTTTS
+250 SAPQTTVVT
-260 VKDEAVFDIEKA
+260 ERNEPFNIEKVLEM
-272 IDKPDLREDDKEI
+272 PDLREDDKDI

-317 RLERHGLIEITK
+317 RLERHELIEITK

-335 IKLTNVEADNNE
+335 IKLTNVETDKNE

>member
-1 MNQESVCCGWLE
+1 MNQESVYCGWLE

-18 GMLLSPTEALILM
+18 GMLLSPTDALILM
-31 ARVHM
+31 ARVHV

-51 HSFGSTRTLDFSL
+51 HSFGSTRTLDFFL
-64 FPDGSTHVTYSLES
+64 FPDGSTHVTYSLDS
-78 DPFLPDTEVSLY
+78 DPLLPDTEVSLY
-90 GDSFENLLVEDEN
+90 GDSLENLVAEDEN
-103 GFLLTTQSENNIL
+103 GFLLSTQSEKNIL
-116 QVETLGSSNI
+116 QVETLGSSSI

-136 SKDGKIWSFEV
+136 SKDGKIWSFEI
-147 DSPVEFNVIMPE
+147 DSPVEFNVVMPE

-164 GMSTFPIDMGVESD
+164 GMSTFPIDMNVDSD

-185 SGMAEITYFLAVAES
+185 SGPAEITYFLAVAES
-200 SQVLPPVEETTV
+200 SQVLPPEETPVTADNDNSMMYV
-212 PRDGDDT
+212 AGG
-219 MIYAAVGGAIAA
+219 AAVAIAA
-231 IAVGGAIA
+231 ITAIA
-239 MKMRGKSKPVT
+239 IKIKNKPKQVV
-250 TSAPQSTTTS
+250 SAPQTT
-260 VKDEAVFDIEKA
+260 AVAERNEPFNIEKVLEM
-272 IDKPDLREDDKEI
+272 PDLREDDKDI

-317 RLERHGLIEITK
+317 RLERHELIEITK

-335 IKLTNVEADNNE
+335 IKLTNVETDKNE